1 MIKSS
6 NQLKAKIRNVAK
18 GDDKAAKALIRI
30 FFMERFLERVSVS
43 DYRDHFILKGGMLV
57 SSLISVN
64 MRTTM
69 DIDTTVKAISLT
81 ESNIERIV
89 DEILQIQLEDN
100 VSFKITRIETIM
112 EDFDYPGVRIHLEA
126 HLEKL
131 RQAIK
136 IDISTDDVITPN
148 AIEYEYRLMF
158 EERNIF
164 LHTYNVE
171 TMLAEKAQTIINRG
185 IANTRMRDFYDIY
198 ELVAVVGYSE
208 EIGQKAFIET
218 CKKRNTIFSD
228 EKIISELK
236 EITKSSLM
244 IEQWDM
250 FRKKNYFVGN
260 LEFDQVMESVILIIC
275 KIAGLK

>member
-244 IEQWDM
+244 IGSGTCSEKRIILLEIW
-250 FRKKNYFVGN
+250 N
-260 LEFDQVMESVILIIC
+260 LIRLWNQ
-275 KIAGLK
+275 

>member
-1 MIKSS
+1 
-6 NQLKAKIRNVAK
+6 
-18 GDDKAAKALIRI
+18 
-30 FFMERFLERVSVS
+30 
-43 DYRDHFILKGGMLV
+43 
-57 SSLISVN
+57 
-64 MRTTM
+64 
-69 DIDTTVKAISLT
+69 
-81 ESNIERIV
+81 
-89 DEILQIQLEDN
+89 
-100 VSFKITRIETIM
+100 
-112 EDFDYPGVRIHLEA
+112 
-126 HLEKL
+126 
-131 RQAIK
+131 
-136 IDISTDDVITPN
+136 
-148 AIEYEYRLMF
+148 
-158 EERNIF
+158 
-164 LHTYNVE
+164 
-171 TMLAEKAQTIINRG
+171 MLAEKAQTIINRG